1 MCIIQVKNYHL
12 FYTTVLEYNR
22 SLWLET
28 RQGQGTGLYCYDAFL
43 QKHVTWYMRIAWL
56 LEDVRGMPNPTG
68 SKQAPAVIGACA
80 LCGIRGTRLPGEKD
94 DTEAKGTTFYPGAI
108 CHCNDEVLKDAF
120 KKEFNKFTAALNNT
134 YLNPRPTNPNNTTSK
149 PSKMTTAK
157 AYAAA
162 KAVESKQQPAQ
173 KKDEAKVQPFKQYSA
188 FHDFFPDSWD
198 MLSRMMFDCG
208 HEFSN
213 LGLDMLALINN
224 KDKMK
229 WTGHRKT
236 AHKKMGRFKVNGYSY
251 MTEDHDRPKKL
262 IYVYI
267 LCVCV

>member
-1 MCIIQVKNYHL
+1 MCTIQVKNYHL

-43 QKHVTWYMRIAWL
+43 QKNVTWYMRIAWL

-68 SKQAPAVIGACA
+68 SKQAPALIGACA
-80 LCGIRGTRLPGEKD
+80 LCGIRGTRLPSGKN
-94 DTEAKGTTFYPGAI
+94 DTEAKSSTTFYPGAI
-108 CHCNDEVLKDAF
+108 CHCNDEALKDAF

-134 YLNPRPTNPNNTTSK
+134 TSK
-149 PSKMTTAK
+149 PSKMTTTK

-162 KAVESKQQPAQ
+162 KAVESKQQPSQ
-173 KKDEAKVQPFKQYSA
+173 KKEEAKEQPFKQYSA

-198 MLSRMMFDCG
+198 MISRIMFDCG

-213 LGLDMLALINN
+213 LGLDLLALMNN

-229 WTGHRKT
+229 WNTQRKN
-236 AHKKMGRFKVNGYSY
+236 AHKKMGRFKVHGYSY
-251 MTEDHDRPKKL
+251 
-262 IYVYI
+262 I
-267 LCVCV
+267 